1 MKFEDINLL
10 IVSALYIKAMALF
23 KTQAEQTAVRSAEQ
37 SSTVVGHRQA
47 SQPHG
52 LLRLREK
59 SQLTEE
65 AFSDE
70 LTIFLSNGDYQ
81 GAWNSGQDSNYE

>member
-1 MKFEDINLL
+1 MKLEDINLL
-10 IVSALYIKAMALF
+10 IISALYSKAMSLF
-23 KTQAEQTAVRSAEQ
+23 KTQAEQTAVSWAVQ
-37 SSTVVGHRQA
+37 YSSGAQA
-47 SQPHG
+47 G
-52 LLRLREK
+52 KLLRLREK

>member
-1 MKFEDINLL
+1 MTFEDINLL
-10 IVSALYIKAMALF
+10 IISALYSKAMALF
-23 KTQAEQTAVRSAEQ
+23 KTQAEPAVRVSCVELGQ
-37 SSTVVGHRQA
+37 RQA
-47 SQPHG
+47 SPLG

-81 GAWNSGQDSNYE
+81 DA